1 MTKRLFDVFISVML
15 LVSLLPLFLVIS
27 LLICLWD
34 GRTPYFTQKRFGLK
48 GKLFS
53 IIKFRSMVIDAE
65 NRGSFFTEDN
75 DPRITFL
82 GKFLRKS
89 SLDELPQLLNVL
101 KGDMSLVG
109 PRPDSLAQ
117 KELYSREE
125 WVSRCSVRPGI
136 TGLAQATL
144 RSQATIEERKR
155 MDLEYV
161 KNKSFLLDLK
171 ILILTVKQILTKGG
185 N

>member
-1 MTKRLFDVFISVML
+1 
-15 LVSLLPLFLVIS
+15 
-27 LLICLWD
+27 
-34 GRTPYFTQKRFGLK
+34 
-48 GKLFS
+48 
-53 IIKFRSMVIDAE
+53 MVIDAE